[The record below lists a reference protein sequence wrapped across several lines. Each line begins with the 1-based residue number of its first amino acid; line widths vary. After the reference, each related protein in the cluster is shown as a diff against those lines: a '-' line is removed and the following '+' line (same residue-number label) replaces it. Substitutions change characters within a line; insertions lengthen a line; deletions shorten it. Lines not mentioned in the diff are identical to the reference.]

1 MPQTLLA
8 YSTTDGQTLR
18 ICARMQA
25 ALEAAG
31 HAVTVTEI
39 TDGLHCDLQPFDT
52 VVIGASIR
60 YGKHRPAVLRFIA
73 SHQHALEAKPSAF
86 FSVNVV
92 ARKPGKDRADTNPYV
107 RTLLRKTAWKP
118 TLVGV
123 FAGKIDYP
131 RYGAFDRQVIR
142 LIMWLTHG
150 PTDPLGT
157 TEFTNWQAVDAFA
170 AQVEVLH
177 K

>member
-1 MPQTLLA
+1 MPHTLLA

-18 ICARMQA
+18 ICARIQA
-25 ALEAAG
+25 ALEGAG
-31 HAVTVTEI
+31 HTVTVTEI
-39 TDGLHCDLQPFDT
+39 TEGLHCDLQHFDT

-60 YGKHRPAVLRFIA
+60 YGTHRPAVLRFIA
-73 SHQHALEAKPSAF
+73 SHRRALEAKPTAF

-107 RTLLRKTAWKP
+107 QTFLRKTAWRP

-131 RYGAFDRQVIR
+131 RYGAFDRQIIR

-150 PTDPLGT
+150 PTDPLSS
-157 TEFTNWQAVDAFA
+157 TEFTNWHAVDAFA
-170 AQVEVLH
+170 AQVEGLRR
-177 K
+177 